1 MHKLLLAILIA
12 AAPLA
17 QIAMAQSADERLGYA
32 TRGSHAREALAS
44 AQRTSTQANS
54 VGEIY
59 PNPAAGEASISLNLN
74 AAGKVTFYNLLGTP
88 VASQD
93 FGKDTRTLTIDFAQF
108 PEGVYFGIISA
119 GNKTVATRRV
129 SVKR

>member
-1 MHKLLLAILIA
+1 MKKLLLALL
-12 AAPLA
+12 LA
-17 QIAMAQSADERLGYA
+17 SSVAVSAVAQPADERLGYA
-32 TRGSHAREALAS
+32 ARGSHPREALAS
-44 AQRTSTQANS
+44 AQKTSIQPSIT

-88 VASQD
+88 VASQE
-93 FGKDTRTLTIDFAQF
+93 FGKDARTLTIDFAPF
-108 PEGVYFGIISA
+108 PEGVYFGIISV

-129 SVKR
+129 SVRR

>member
-1 MHKLLLAILIA
+1 MAH
-12 AAPLA
+12 LA
-17 QIAMAQSADERLGYA
+17 QAQSADERLGYA
-32 TRGSHAREALAS
+32 TRGSQAREALAS
-44 AQRTSTQANS
+44 AQRTSTPANT

-88 VASQD
+88 VASQE

-119 GNKTVATRRV
+119 GNKTVATRRI